1 MKSSLALRPIVTD
14 RVHIPIDETLDAL
27 IRKADAHPGGGAA
40 ADELFALLYR
50 ELHALAERQ
59 LRRGDSNLTL
69 GTTTLLHEA
78 YLKLSAQ
85 SSATFDSQARF
96 LAYASRAMRR
106 LVIDFSRRRR
116 ARKRGGEFQLIAAD
130 GAEAAPGDGGG
141 AEDLDRL
148 SEGLDTLARIEPA
161 LAELVDLHFFAGFA
175 LVDIARMR
183 HVSERTVQRDWH
195 KARLLLFRAVQGSS
209 DAERPRRDPEDAA

>member
-85 SSATFDSQARF
+85 SSATFDSQGRF

-116 ARKRGGEFQLIAAD
+116 AQKRGGEFQLIAAD

-209 DAERPRRDPEDAA
+209 DAEGPRRDPEDAA

>member
-1 MKSSLALRPIVTD
+1 MNSSLALRPNVTD
-14 RVHIPIDETLDAL
+14 RVQTPTDDTLDAL
-27 IRKADAHPGGGAA
+27 IRKADAQPGGSAA

-50 ELHALAERQ
+50 ELHTLAERQ

-69 GTTTLLHEA
+69 STTTLLHEA

-116 ARKRGGEFQLIAAD
+116 ARKRGGEFQLVAAD
-130 GAEAAPGDGGG
+130 GAEVALPTGGG
-141 AEDLDRL
+141 VADLDRL
-148 SEGLDTLARIEPA
+148 SDGLDTLARIEPA

-183 HVSERTVQRDWH
+183 QVSERTVQRDWR
-195 KARLLLFRAVQGSS
+195 KARLLLFRAVQDSS
-209 DAERPRRDPEDAA
+209 DSAGPGRGPDDAA

>member
-1 MKSSLALRPIVTD
+1 MTD
-14 RVHIPIDETLDAL
+14 RVHTPIDETLDAL

-78 YLKLSAQ
+78 YLKLSAR
-85 SSATFDSQARF
+85 SSATFDSQGRF

-106 LVIDFSRRRR
+106 LVIDYSRRRR
-116 ARKRGGEFQLIAAD
+116 ARKRGGEFQLIAA
-130 GAEAAPGDGGG
+130 GDLDAGPP
-141 AEDLDRL
+141 ADDATEDLDRL
-148 SEGLDTLARIEPA
+148 SDGLDILARIEPA

-175 LVDIARMR
+175 LVDIARIR
-183 HVSERTVQRDWH
+183 GVSERTVQRDWR

-209 DAERPRRDPEDAA
+209 DAEGRGREPDDAA

>member
-1 MKSSLALRPIVTD
+1 LNSSLALRPIVTD
-14 RVHIPIDETLDAL
+14 RVQTPADETLAAL
-27 IRKADAHPGGGAA
+27 IRKAEAHPGGSAA
-40 ADELFALLYR
+40 ADELFASLYR
-50 ELHALAERQ
+50 ELHALAEHQ

-69 GTTTLLHEA
+69 STTTLLHEA

-116 ARKRGGEFQLIAAD
+116 ARKRGGAFELVAAE
-130 GAEAAPGDGGG
+130 GAEAAPADGGG
-141 AEDLDRL
+141 AEELDRL
-148 SEGLDTLARIEPA
+148 SDGLDTLARIEPA

-183 HVSERTVQRDWH
+183 QVSERTVQRDWR
-195 KARLLLFRAVQGSS
+195 KARLLLFRAVRGS
-209 DAERPRRDPEDAA
+209 PDAAGTGREPDDSA